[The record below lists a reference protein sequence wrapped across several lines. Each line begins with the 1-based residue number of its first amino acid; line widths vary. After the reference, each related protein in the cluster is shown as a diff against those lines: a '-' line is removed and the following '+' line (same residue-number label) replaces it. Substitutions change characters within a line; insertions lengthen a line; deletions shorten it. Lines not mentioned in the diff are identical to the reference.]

1 MSESMNLIDQMADLQ
16 LNYYQGPGHLESFQS
31 GAKKLREA
39 FASGLT
45 IGNANTAFYC
55 AIQGTWFSLAS
66 GEKDLT
72 SLLKQI
78 DYYLHLLGTY
88 KSEMTKY
95 YLLCFRETISIL
107 IDKGEATGIDDKLT
121 QEDVSN
127 PDNKLLELF
136 YFHQTFRNFWLG
148 YTERCQHYVKLFLEL
163 KQPRYYDMYIF
174 KFYQGKF
181 SRWSLFSNTVWVC
194 AVLIYSSPPFEG
206 LNMIDMLKKRRVY
219 SRSEQVDLLIESM
232 RTAAS
237 HAGANFKHKLEL
249 LEAEQFGVDNYPQK
263 AMAAYDA
270 AIASAKEAKF
280 IHEQGLACEKAGFY
294 YKRMKDMQKSWQY
307 FKQARE
313 CYEEWGS
320 SFKVEFVQRELDRLQ
335 QQQNEQQQPRSY
347 YWWAMASSCSH
358 VCTWVYELM

>member
-1 MSESMNLIDQMADLQ
+1 MVFCSLRLTQLVLLCSLIAKNALEMSESMNLIDQMADLQ
-16 LNYYQGPGHLESFQS
+16 LNYDQGPGHLESFQS

-181 SRWSLFSNTVWVC
+181 SLWSLSSNTV
-194 AVLIYSSPPFEG
+194 
-206 LNMIDMLKKRRVY
+206 
-219 SRSEQVDLLIESM
+219 
-232 RTAAS
+232 
-237 HAGANFKHKLEL
+237 
-249 LEAEQFGVDNYPQK
+249 
-263 AMAAYDA
+263 
-270 AIASAKEAKF
+270 
-280 IHEQGLACEKAGFY
+280 
-294 YKRMKDMQKSWQY
+294 
-307 FKQARE
+307 
-313 CYEEWGS
+313 
-320 SFKVEFVQRELDRLQ
+320 
-335 QQQNEQQQPRSY
+335 
-347 YWWAMASSCSH
+347 
-358 VCTWVYELM
+358 